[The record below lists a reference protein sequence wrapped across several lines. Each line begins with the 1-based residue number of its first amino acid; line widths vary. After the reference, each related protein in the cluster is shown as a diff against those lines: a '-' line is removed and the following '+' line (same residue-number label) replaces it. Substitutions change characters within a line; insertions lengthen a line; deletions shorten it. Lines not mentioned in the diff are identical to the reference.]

1 MRYENVKPTTY
12 KGMDYRSKLENRYL
26 IHLKEHIN
34 FDIDYEP
41 EVPGL
46 FGYQPDF
53 VIYPKREKSD
63 YLGEVKPIY
72 VEIKPIRDVT
82 KIFEDSDYDSFREK
96 IYKNWN
102 RENDLI
108 VFGGNVFNR
117 NHVAAVALCWQNNF
131 PKHYGSYAIHYS
143 IARESNKQIGLSWH
157 HAELYTE
164 NDHTYPIDG
173 AIGDN
178 EKEAEAYIESS
189 FNKAL
194 SKLQWK
200 PHRQT
205 IRKIWR

>member
-1 MRYENVKPTTY
+1 MKYKNVKPTTY
-12 KGMDYRSKLENRYL
+12 KGMEYRSMLETRYF
-26 IHLKEHIN
+26 IHLKEHLN

-46 FGYQPDF
+46 SGYKPDF
-53 VIYPKREKSD
+53 VIYPKRTKLID
-63 YLGEVKPIY
+63 YLGKVKPIY

-82 KIFEDSDYDSFREK
+82 KIFEDPEYDDFREK
-96 IYKNWN
+96 IHKNWN

-117 NHVAAVALCWQNNF
+117 GHVAAVALCWQNIL

-143 IARESNKQIGLSWH
+143 RARESNKQIGLSWH
-157 HAELYTE
+157 HAELILE
-164 NDHTYPIDG
+164 NDHTYPVEDIS
-173 AIGDN
+173 DN
-178 EKEAEAYIESS
+178 EKGAAEYIESS
-189 FNKAL
+189 FNKAW